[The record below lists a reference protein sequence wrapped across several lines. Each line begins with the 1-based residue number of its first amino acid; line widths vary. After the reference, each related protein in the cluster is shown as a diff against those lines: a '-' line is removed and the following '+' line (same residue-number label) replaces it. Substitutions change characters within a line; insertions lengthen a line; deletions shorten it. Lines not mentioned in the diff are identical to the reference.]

1 MDRRHHPRDGDG
13 LHVALD
19 ALNEAMRWRRR
30 MLIDLAHG
38 RATRA
43 MYEDAD
49 DREKRLRE
57 TWDRVSKRYYDQW
70 CQDVEQNGF
79 ELTGWI
85 MGRIR
90 RSVGLATD
98 AASPGGSAKSMETSS

>member
-1 MDRRHHPRDGDG
+1 MDRRHQFRGADG
-13 LHVALD
+13 LQVAVD

-30 MLIDLAHG
+30 VLVDLAQG

-43 MYEDAD
+43 MYEDAC
-49 DREKRLRE
+49 DRETRLRE
-57 TWDRVSKRYYDQW
+57 TWDRLSKAYYDEW
-70 CQDVEQNGF
+70 CQDTQRRGF

-90 RSVGLATD
+90 QAVGLD
-98 AASPGGSAKSMETSS
+98 EEPISG